1 MTCRK
6 RNLACWTLANGKC
19 NVAAVS
25 EPSDIEQAV
34 KAAIGRWID
43 EVVVGM
49 RLCPF
54 AAGPWKA
61 GEVRIAVSAA
71 TNAEDAVK
79 DALDEA
85 MHLMEVSEDEV
96 GTTLVAFPS
105 ALADFETFLDAEE
118 TLAAI
123 LDQAGCEGILQV
135 ASFHPDYVFA
145 DAEEGDI
152 GNWTNRAPVPIL
164 HILREVQVTQAVDQH
179 PDSES
184 IPAENVR
191 RLEALGKEAILRLWR
206 TCAVTS

>member
-1 MTCRK
+1 MSR
-6 RNLACWTLANGKC
+6 
-19 NVAAVS
+19 VS
-25 EPSDIEQAV
+25 EQNDIDQV
-34 KAAIGRWID
+34 VRAAIGRWID

-54 AAGPWKA
+54 AAGPWNA
-61 GEVRIAVSAA
+61 GEVRIAVSDA
-71 TNAEDAVK
+71 TSAEDAVK
-79 DALDEA
+79 HALDEA

-118 TLAAI
+118 TLAHI
-123 LDQAGCEGILQV
+123 LDQAGCAGILQV

-145 DAEEGDI
+145 EAEADHV

-164 HILREVQVTQAVDQH
+164 HLLREAQVSQAIDQH
-179 PDSES
+179 PDPEA
-184 IPAENVR
+184 IPEDNVR

-206 TCAVTS
+206 TFAVTP